1 MKRIMLAACLVAA
14 MTLAACAQQA
24 GGSPGAHSPLAHPAR
39 TRVVSAARAQSGE
52 RPAVAG
58 VMDLVGPQTGVVGL
72 YVPSGTGRSAH
83 FVITRNGGRTFRPFG
98 PAASNQD
105 IPDSVFFLHGVRDGW
120 LLTFP
125 GGGGHDIVYRTRNG
139 GRSWQQFTAPEHV
152 LAAGSTDLVQFVSA
166 TSGWMTDIQPTG
178 PAETLLQSTDGGANW
193 RCVVS
198 VFAANHGCP
207 GRLPEL
213 GPVRFERGAM
223 IGWLGGGQFSTALYR
238 TADGGRTWERMHI
251 PAPRNAI
258 FGLPAVFGRTIIE
271 TATAA
276 PGHAASLLTFV
287 SRDNGASWQL
297 GSALD
302 RPGISDGCAGP
313 ASASFPSASAGW
325 AAAFQAG
332 RLTIYR
338 RTAPMRPWRIVAQLG
353 RRLHAHAE
361 CVQIQAAGSA
371 HAWLQVASDA
381 GIEIYA
387 TSDGGR
393 SWHRIDQAAEAAG
406 R

>member
-1 MKRIMLAACLVAA
+1 MKRIMLAAPLVAA

-24 GGSPGAHSPLAHPAR
+24 GTSLGAHSSAHPAR
-39 TRVVSAARAQSGE
+39 TRVVSTARAQSGE

-58 VMDLVGPQTGVVGL
+58 VMDLAGAQTGVVGL
-72 YVPSGTGRSAH
+72 YVDSLSGRSAH

-105 IPDSVFFLHGVRDGW
+105 LPDSVFFLHGVRDGW
-120 LLTFP
+120 LLSFP
-125 GGGGHDIVYRTRNG
+125 GGGGPELEYRTSNG
-139 GRSWQQFTAPEHV
+139 GRNWQQFTAPEHV

-178 PAETLLQSTDGGANW
+178 PMETLLHSTDGGATW
-193 RCVVS
+193 RCVAS
-198 VFAANHGCP
+198 VFATNHGCP

-213 GPVRFERGAM
+213 GPVRFERGGL
-223 IGWLGGGQFSTALYR
+223 IGWLGGGQFSTTLYR

-251 PAPRNAI
+251 PAPRSAI
-258 FGLPAVFGRTIIE
+258 FGLPSVFGRTIIE

-276 PGHAASLLTFV
+276 TGYAPRLLTFV
-287 SRDNGASWQL
+287 SQDNGASWRR

-302 RPGISDGCAGP
+302 RLGTGDGCGGP
-313 ASASFPSASAGW
+313 ASASFPSASSGW

-332 RLTIYR
+332 HVAIYR
-338 RTAPMRPWRIVAQLG
+338 RTAPMRPWRIVAELG
-353 RRLHAHAE
+353 RQPHARAE
-361 CVQIQAAGSA
+361 CAQIQAADSA
-371 HAWLQVASDA
+371 HAWLQVASNGSIA
-381 GIEIYA
+381 IYT

>member
-14 MTLAACAQQA
+14 MTLAACAQQV
-24 GGSPGAHSPLAHPAR
+24 GTSPRAHPSAHPAR
-39 TRVVSAARAQSGE
+39 TRVVSAARPRSAQ

-58 VMDLVGPQTGVVGL
+58 IMDLVGPQTGVVGL

-83 FVITRNGGRTFRPFG
+83 FVLTRNGGRTFRPFG

-105 IPDSVFFLHGVRDGW
+105 LPDSVFFLHGVRDGW
-120 LLTFP
+120 LLSFP
-125 GGGGHDIVYRTRNG
+125 GGGGNDVVYRTRDG
-139 GRSWQQFTAPEHV
+139 GRSWQQFTAPEHP

-178 PAETLLQSTDGGANW
+178 PGETLLHSTDGGATW
-193 RCVVS
+193 QCVAS
-198 VFAANHGCP
+198 AFASYACP
-207 GRLPEL
+207 GTLPEL
-213 GPVRFERGAM
+213 GPVRFERGGM

-251 PAPRNAI
+251 PAPRGAI

-271 TATAA
+271 TATGGT
-276 PGHAASLLTFV
+276 GHAASLLTFV
-287 SRDNGASWQL
+287 SHDNGASWQR

-302 RPGISDGCAGP
+302 RPGTGDGCR
-313 ASASFPSASAGW
+313 ASASFPSASSGW
-325 AAAFQAG
+325 AAVIQAG
-332 RLTIYR
+332 HVAIYR
-338 RTAPMRPWRIVAQLG
+338 RTAPMRPWRIVAELG
-353 RRLHAHAE
+353 RPPHARAE
-361 CVQIQAAGSA
+361 CAEIQAAGSA
-371 HAWLQVASDA
+371 HAWLQVASDGSIA
-381 GIEIYA
+381 IYA